1 MKFDFLNNL
10 SLGDM
15 QVSGAMSVIPLI
27 GEDATNSIASFEEI
41 TFEKTSDYGVMVFSN
56 KSNKPFILPSGFAI
70 MTKQKAQDHALVYS
84 TFLKPDSTR
93 SIKNAC
99 CIQQTQCGY
108 IDGKGIKGFNFI
120 PVEIR
125 KNGISKYTEC
135 MDTSFSRLWPLI
147 SDFQKKLVKEHDSNL
162 IFYFNKYMDK
172 LVTYNAEF
180 ECVPKQRGAIILYC
194 NKVVGI
200 EVVPTHDYWKTIWNP
215 LIRDA
220 YGSTILKKMLSEPVN
235 SFISQ
240 KDDKKVFEKVSSL
253 EELSASLKNL
263 PLQKKLSVFEEIN
276 NIAETDFE
284 EYKTNMARID
294 GSTDFEKDY
303 SLNHKILKKEKSVCE
318 AILENKK
325 LIYFSYL
332 A

>member
-27 GEDATNSIASFEEI
+27 GEDATSNIASFEDVK
-41 TFEKTSDYGVMVFSN
+41 FEKTSDYGTMVFSN
-56 KSNKPFILPSGFAI
+56 KSDKPAILPSGFAI

-108 IDGKGIKGFNFI
+108 IDGKGIKNFNFI

-125 KNGISKYTEC
+125 KNGISKYTEDGN
-135 MDTSFSRLWPLI
+135 MSFSRLWPLI
-147 SDFQKKLVKEHDSNL
+147 SNFQKKLVKEEDSNL

-172 LVTYNAEF
+172 LVSYNAEF

-194 NKVVGI
+194 DKVVGI
-200 EVVPTHDYWKTIWNP
+200 EIVPTHAYWKTIWNP

-220 YGSTILKKMLSEPVN
+220 YGSTILKMMLSNPVD
-235 SFISQ
+235 SFIAK
-240 KDDKKVFEKVSSL
+240 KDETKVLKDVTSLSEITSSL
-253 EELSASLKNL
+253 KSLA
-263 PLQKKLSVFEEIN
+263 LQRKLSVFDEIN
-276 NIAETDFE
+276 EISETDFT
-284 EYKTNMARID
+284 EYKTNMERID
-294 GSTDFEKDY
+294 GSTDFNGTY
-303 SLNHKILKKEKSVCE
+303 SLNHKIFKNNKSVGE
-318 AILENKK
+318 VILENQKI
-325 LIYFSYL
+325 IYFSYL